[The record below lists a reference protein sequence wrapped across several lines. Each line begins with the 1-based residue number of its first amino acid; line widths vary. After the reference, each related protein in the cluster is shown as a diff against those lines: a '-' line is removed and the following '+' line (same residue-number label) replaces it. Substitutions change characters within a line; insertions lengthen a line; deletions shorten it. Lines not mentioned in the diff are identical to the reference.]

1 MGNVGV
7 IAAAYLVQRLGLQL
21 MRELNTSHAA
31 GGSIPGWGFEP
42 QAIEIRAG
50 VLSEWR
56 TPRNLIYQPPLG
68 HPLAGRLTVF
78 IGESQPSFGGLSLC
92 NSILDIA
99 QALGCSRVVTLAAMA
114 SQLHPLS
121 DPSVH
126 GAVTSED
133 LITELQRI
141 EARPIAQ
148 GQIGGLNGVLLGA
161 VMQRTARVTVGMP
174 SAFPDGG
181 LCLMG
186 EIPFFAPGVPNPK
199 AAKAVLESL
208 SLLSG
213 FEIQVEDLTE
223 QAKQIDQMLVQMWER
238 VQAQQQAGQG
248 SEFPDDEEESSA
260 EGAVELE
267 ADTEQATPEPEI
279 DAATKAR
286 IEAMFAHAH
295 QDKSAAMGLKKELD
309 RLGVF
314 KIYENRFL
322 DLFRRA
328 E

>member
-21 MRELNTSHAA
+21 MRELNTSHVA

-42 QAIEIRAG
+42 QAIEIRSG

-99 QALGCSRVVTLAAMA
+99 QALGCTRVVTLAAMA

-126 GAVTSED
+126 GAVTNEA
-133 LITELQRI
+133 LIAELQRI

-161 VMQRTARVTVGMP
+161 VMQRATRIIAGMP
-174 SAFPDGG
+174 SPFPDGG

-199 AAKAVLESL
+199 AAKAVLEAL
-208 SLLSG
+208 SMLSG
-213 FEIQVEDLTE
+213 FEIHVDDLTE

-238 VQAQQQAGQG
+238 VQAQQQAGQQ
-248 SEFPDDEEESSA
+248 EFPDDEEESAPGEVEIEAA
-260 EGAVELE
+260 EDA
-267 ADTEQATPEPEI
+267 PKEPEI
-279 DAATKAR
+279 DAGTKSR
-286 IEAMFAHAH
+286 IEAMFAHAQ
-295 QDKSAAMGLKKELD
+295 QDKSTAMSLKKELD

-314 KIYENRFL
+314 KLYEDRFL